1 MHRLMVAWR
10 DMRVESSVA
19 LKEWAVL
26 CALVGAGRHSV
37 LLRKGGIR
45 EPRPA
50 GQDGTFV
57 AEHRRFWLLPT
68 FFHLREPGRAG
79 DLAPEALA
87 LAPALL
93 DRAPPAGRLRLELFA
108 EVVAAREVA
117 DRGRLRPLAGAH
129 GLSEACVDGR
139 FAYRRP
145 GLVVLILR
153 AWRTR
158 QAIEIAERAEYAGC
172 VSWVHLDAALADE
185 AEPVLSDAAHAA
197 RVAAIEAALEAT

>member
-1 MHRLMVAWR
+1 
-10 DMRVESSVA
+10 MRVESSVA

-37 LLRKGGIR
+37 LLRKGGLR

-50 GQDGTFV
+50 GQGGTFA

-87 LAPALL
+87 LAPQLL
-93 DRAPPAGRLRLELFA
+93 ESAPPADRLRLELFA
-108 EVVAAREVA
+108 EVDAVHEVEGRE
-117 DRGRLRPLAGAH
+117 RLRALAGAH
-129 GLSEACVDGR
+129 GLSEACVDAR

-153 AWRTR
+153 AWRLR
-158 QAIEIAERAEYAGC
+158 QAIEIADRAEYAGC
-172 VSWVHLDAALADE
+172 VSWVHLETSLAGE
-185 AEPVLSDAAHAA
+185 AEPVLSGAEHAS
-197 RVAAIEAALEAT
+197 RVAAIEAALGVA

>member
-50 GQDGTFV
+50 GQDGSFA

-68 FFHLREPGRAG
+68 YFHLREPGREG
-79 DLAPEALA
+79 DLAPEARA
-87 LAPALL
+87 LAPELL
-93 DRAPPAGRLRLELFA
+93 AAAPPAGRLRLELFA
-108 EVVAAREVA
+108 EVEAVREVAARE
-117 DRGRLRPLAGAH
+117 RLRPLAGAH
-129 GLSEACVDGR
+129 GLSEACVDAR

-153 AWRTR
+153 AWRVR
-158 QAIEIAERAEYAGC
+158 QAIEVADRAEYAGC
-172 VSWVHLDAALADE
+172 VSWVHLEATLAGE
-185 AEPVLSDAAHAA
+185 AEPVLSDADHAA
-197 RVAAIEAALEAT
+197 RVAAIEAALEAA